1 MKIAIS
7 STGQR
12 LESDIDPRFGR
23 CKYFL
28 VVDTDTRDFEALPNE
43 YADVMGGAGVRAAQ
57 FVADLDVKAVLSGN
71 IGPNAFEVLKA
82 AGIEI
87 LTCLEGTVN
96 DAIEDY
102 KEGKLKREQAFTV
115 GSRFGMDRG
124 GGMGRG
130 GGRGRQQTFRK

>member
-1 MKIAIS
+1 VKIAIS

-12 LESDIDPRFGR
+12 LKSDIDPRFGR

-28 VVDTDTRDFEALPNE
+28 VVDSNAKEFEAFANE
-43 YADVMGGAGVRAAQ
+43 NAEVMGGAGIRAAQ

-71 IGPNAFEVLKA
+71 IGPNAFEVLNA

-87 LTCLEGTVN
+87 LTGAEGTVN

-102 KEGKLKREQAFTV
+102 KEGKLKRAQASTV
-115 GSRFGMDRG
+115 GPHS
-124 GGMGRG
+124 GMGKG
-130 GGRGRQQTFRK
+130 GRRGRQ

>member
-28 VVDTDTRDFEALPNE
+28 AVDSDTKEFEAFPNE
-43 YADVMGGAGVRAAQ
+43 SAEVMGGAGIKAAQ
-57 FVADLDVKAVLSGN
+57 FVADLNVKAILTGN
-71 IGPNAFEVLKA
+71 IGPNAFETLNA

-87 LTCLEGTVN
+87 LTGVEGTVN

-102 KEGKLKREQAFTV
+102 KEGKLKSAQASTV
-115 GSRFGMDRG
+115 GAHFGMGKG
-124 GGMGRG
+124 GR
-130 GGRGRQQTFRK
+130 RGRQ

>member
-28 VVDTDTRDFEALPNE
+28 VVDTDTEEFEVFSNE
-43 YADVMGGAGVRAAQ
+43 SAEVMGGAGIKAAR
-57 FVADLDVKAVLSGN
+57 FVADLNVKAILTGN
-71 IGPNAFEVLKA
+71 IGPNAFDTLNA

-87 LTCLEGTVN
+87 LTGIEGTVN
-96 DAIEDY
+96 GAIEDY
-102 KEGKLKREQAFTV
+102 KEGKLKSAQASTV
-115 GSRFGMDRG
+115 GPHS
-124 GGMGRG
+124 GMGKG
-130 GGRGRQQTFRK
+130 GRRGRQ

>member
-7 STGQR
+7 SNGQR
-12 LESDIDPRFGR
+12 LESDVDPRFGR

-28 VVDTDTRDFEALPNE
+28 AVDSDTKEFEAFPNE
-43 YADVMGGAGVRAAQ
+43 SAEVMGGAGIRAAQ

-71 IGPNAFEVLKA
+71 IGPNAFDVLNA

-87 LTCLEGTVN
+87 LTCVEGTVN

-102 KEGKLKREQAFTV
+102 KEGKLKRVEASTV
-115 GSRFGMDRG
+115 GARFGMGEG
-124 GGMGRG
+124 GR
-130 GGRGRQQTFRK
+130 RGRQQTFRR